1 MSEPATEL
9 PRPTLEEALA
19 QLRNLPTFQQ
29 VIEFIGEEREEMI
42 GKFASVIND
51 GEAMKTAG
59 AVAAIDRVLMAFR
72 G

>member
-1 MSEPATEL
+1 MSDPM
-9 PRPTLEEALA
+9 PHPTLEQALE

-29 VIEFIGEEREEMI
+29 VVEFVTDEREDMI
-42 GKFASVIND
+42 ARFSTVTND

-59 AVAAIDRVLMAFR
+59 GVAAIDRILAAMR

>member
-1 MSEPATEL
+1 MIDPL
-9 PRPTLEEALA
+9 PQPTLEEALA

-29 VIEFIGEEREEMI
+29 VIEFVGEEREDMI
-42 GKFASVIND
+42 GRFATCTND

-59 AVAAIDRVLMAFR
+59 GVAAFDRVLSAFR

>member
-1 MSEPATEL
+1 MSDPI
-9 PRPTLEEALA
+9 PQPTLEQALE

-29 VIEFIGEEREEMI
+29 VVEFVTDEREDMI
-42 GKFASVIND
+42 ARFSTVTND

-59 AVAAIDRVLMAFR
+59 GVAAIDRILAAVR

>member
-1 MSEPATEL
+1 MSDPI
-9 PRPTLEEALA
+9 PQPTLEQALE

-29 VIEFIGEEREEMI
+29 VVGFVTDEREDMI
-42 GKFASVIND
+42 ARFSTVTND

-59 AVAAIDRVLMAFR
+59 GVAAIDRILAAMR

>member
-1 MSEPATEL
+1 MSDPI
-9 PRPTLEEALA
+9 PQPTLEQALE

-29 VIEFIGEEREEMI
+29 VVGFVTDEREDMI
-42 GKFASVIND
+42 ARFSTVTND

-59 AVAAIDRVLMAFR
+59 GVAAIDRILAAFR

>member
-1 MSEPATEL
+1 MPQ
-9 PRPTLEEALA
+9 PTLEQALE

-29 VIEFIGEEREEMI
+29 VVEFVTDEREDMI
-42 GKFASVIND
+42 ARFSTVTND

-59 AVAAIDRVLMAFR
+59 GVAAIDRILAALR

>member
-1 MSEPATEL
+1 MSDPM
-9 PRPTLEEALA
+9 PQPTLEQALE

-29 VIEFIGEEREEMI
+29 VVEFVTDEREDMI
-42 GKFASVIND
+42 ARFSTVTND

-59 AVAAIDRVLMAFR
+59 GVAAIDRILAALR

>member
-1 MSEPATEL
+1 MSDPI
-9 PRPTLEEALA
+9 PQPTLEQALE

-29 VIEFIGEEREEMI
+29 VVEFVTDEREDMI
-42 GKFASVIND
+42 ARFSTVTND

-59 AVAAIDRVLMAFR
+59 GVAAIDRILAAMR